1 MRSRFILLVFVALL
15 MLRVN
20 GSGQSAQLP
29 PASEMKTV
37 GLIGGTSWYST
48 VDYYRY
54 INEAVNDA
62 YGNNTNPPLIVYNMN
77 QQRIR
82 ELQAKG
88 QWDEIAALLTQATIR
103 LRAGGAQA
111 ILFCANTPHKVYAQV
126 SRKTDL
132 PILHIGDA
140 TRAAIRSSGLKKV
153 GLIGTRYTME
163 DRFMVDWLKEHYGIE
178 TLVPSSAPAQQELN
192 RIIEQELSRGI
203 FKAESKKYVLQQMEE
218 LRERGAQGIVLG
230 CTEFP
235 LIIKQRDFDLPLFD
249 TPRLH
254 SQMAV
259 DFILGKQGLGHVRP
273 DQ

>member
-1 MRSRFILLVFVALL
+1 MKTSVIALVFVVLVL
-15 MLRVN
+15 QMCSR
-20 GSGQSAQLP
+20 GQSAQLP
-29 PASEMKTV
+29 PASDMKTL

-54 INEAVNDA
+54 INEAINDA
-62 YGNNTNPPLIVYNMN
+62 YGNSTNPPLILYNMN
-77 QQRIR
+77 QEKIH

-88 QWDEIAALLTQATIR
+88 QWDEIASLLTQATVR

-140 TRAAIRSSGLKKV
+140 IGIAIQRSGLKKV
-153 GLIGTRYTME
+153 GLIGTLYTME
-163 DRFMVDWLKEHYGIE
+163 DGYMADWLKERYGIE
-178 TLVPSSAPAQQELN
+178 TLVPSSAPARQELH
-192 RIIEQELSRGI
+192 RIIQQELSRGI
-203 FKAESKKYVLQQMEE
+203 FKAESKKYVLQQIEE
-218 LRERGAQGIVLG
+218 LRKRGAKGIVLG

-235 LIIKQRDFDLPLFD
+235 LIIRPPDVEVPLFD
-249 TPRLH
+249 STRLH

-259 DFILGKQGLGHVRP
+259 DFILGKQGLARIRA